1 VLFYPS
7 QSPLLNTY
15 SMSSAP
21 PPPSQGSY
29 SQIPSSGLPLVD
41 HLDHPIARYRFDD
54 LVARKEIRAD
64 MADDLYGCLTA
75 SKVVLLLDDS
85 GSMGSRVSDPLSL
98 PYARGGCTTR
108 WSELDMLAHSAIDI
122 ITSTNPAGVDTYF
135 LNRPS
140 MMGVTSHEQIAPAFI
155 TPPRGGTPIIGALRN
170 IFSVYNSLA
179 ASGTR
184 VLIVVITDGEPSD
197 GSTSDLFNLLK
208 YQRHPNIHISLAEM
222 SEDEDTMAFLD
233 TWDRQLVNFD
243 NTDDYRM
250 EQRRVLRNGIR
261 RFTYNV
267 RNFLVKECGLPFE
280 QCFPYYC
287 SSFPHPSL
295 HYTHNYIIRTMLLR
309 SCSAL

>member
-1 VLFYPS
+1 MS
-7 QSPLLNTY
+7 TPLHTPL
-15 SMSSAP
+15 MSSAP
-21 PPPSQGSY
+21 PPSQGAY
-29 SQIPSSGLPLVD
+29 HQVPSGLPQVD

-85 GSMGSRVSDPLSL
+85 GSMGTRVSDPMSL
-98 PYARGGCTTR
+98 PYSRNGIATR

-135 LNRPS
+135 LNRAS
-140 MMGVTSHEQIAPAFI
+140 MMGVTSHEQIAPAFLS
-155 TPPRGGTPIIGALRN
+155 PPRGGTPIIGALRN

-184 VLIVVITDGEPSD
+184 VLVVVITDGEPSD
-197 GSTSDLFNLLK
+197 GSTADLFNLLK
-208 YQRHPNIHISLAEM
+208 YQRHNNIHISLAEM
-222 SEDEDTMAFLD
+222 SEDEETMAFLD
-233 TWDRQLVNFD
+233 TWDRLLVNFD

-261 RFTYNV
+261 KFTYNV
-267 RNFLVKECGLPFE
+267 SSLQWGLPL
-280 QCFPYYC
+280 
-287 SSFPHPSL
+287 SSFFFLFLTLLFVPTLIQLPLLLPPQDYVVKILLGSL
-295 HYTHNYIIRTMLLR
+295 MRKYFLMDK
-309 SCSAL
+309 